1 MVAAVSV
8 SLCSCERA
16 CSRVC
21 FFLFFCVLP
30 INKCQMF
37 FLFYLGEGGLGLGGE
52 LCVGYAEKVPYF
64 RLSSV
69 LFFDFVYI
77 HVYQKVILVVES
89 EVRVGKSVNNNND
102 KKNAQ
107 HGQKEKPC
115 AAERKRSYVK
125 GLDLDIIDHYTEQ
138 TTLKKKDRKQ
148 SIHRS
153 KLLRSLCCNFRLLFF
168 RGSANTNMRDD
179 ISVSVKCLLDLKLR

>member
-77 HVYQKVILVVES
+77 HV
-89 EVRVGKSVNNNND
+89 
-102 KKNAQ
+102 
-107 HGQKEKPC
+107 
-115 AAERKRSYVK
+115 
-125 GLDLDIIDHYTEQ
+125 
-138 TTLKKKDRKQ
+138 
-148 SIHRS
+148 
-153 KLLRSLCCNFRLLFF
+153 
-168 RGSANTNMRDD
+168 
-179 ISVSVKCLLDLKLR
+179 